1 MDLASV
7 LALEGRGLKESSLS
21 AYTLHF
27 PLLEISGGGDFIKQ
41 GLVGKRQ
48 SSIRSV
54 AYKAQM
60 GGCERG
66 KYAT

>member
-1 MDLASV
+1 MDPALV
-7 LALEGRGLKESSLS
+7 LALEGGGLKESSLS
-21 AYTLHF
+21 AYMLHF
-27 PLLEISGGGDFIKQ
+27 PLLKISGGRDFIEQ

-60 GGCERG
+60 GGHERG
-66 KYAT
+66 